1 MSFPPTIYAWAGDG
15 LIEVEAVVEA
25 VIITITITVTVA
37 MRQPMRVRCTTFNRH
52 HIVMGGVATPMI
64 IHTVLLHILLGRHH
78 HTNTGKGTHPGHT
91 RRRPRTAGTLTR
103 TAAGESHH
111 GRCLVRTVGEDITQG
126 PRAGVDTVEAI
137 EEDIV
142 AVVAVVAVV
151 EVMAMEIAEEG
162 LATLH
167 HIQAATIPISTME
180 DITQGAGA
188 HREDAVE
195 VEATELWSPIM
206 TTFTR
211 L

>member
-1 MSFPPTIYAWAGDG
+1 M
-15 LIEVEAVVEA
+15 
-25 VIITITITVTVA
+25 
-37 MRQPMRVRCTTFNRH
+37 
-52 HIVMGGVATPMI
+52 
-64 IHTVLLHILLGRHH
+64 
-78 HTNTGKGTHPGHT
+78 
-91 RRRPRTAGTLTR
+91 
-103 TAAGESHH
+103 
-111 GRCLVRTVGEDITQG
+111 
-126 PRAGVDTVEAI
+126 DTVEAI

-151 EVMAMEIAEEG
+151 GVMAMEIAEEG

-167 HIQAATIPISTME
+167 HIQAATIPISTMV

-195 VEATELWSPIM
+195 VEATELWLPIM